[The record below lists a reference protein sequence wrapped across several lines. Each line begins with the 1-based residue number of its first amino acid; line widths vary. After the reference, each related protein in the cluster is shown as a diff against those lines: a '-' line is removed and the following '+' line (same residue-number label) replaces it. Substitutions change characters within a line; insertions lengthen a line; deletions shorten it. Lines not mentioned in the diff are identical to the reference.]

1 MAGWSKKIIAN
12 LIDPEET
19 RIAITDERG
28 KLCDFFIER
37 MLEHQRTGEI
47 YKARVDSVL
56 PGMNSAFLN
65 LGDGRNGF
73 LYLDDVKG
81 KEVRPGMDMLV
92 QVVKNARKGKGAR
105 VSPRISLYMVLIPG
119 GHETGVSKR
128 IASDEERARLR
139 SVAKEIRPK
148 GFGIIIRTVAE
159 NCDAESLRG
168 DVENL
173 VAQWGEIEH
182 RMKQNSAPCL
192 IHKDIGLL
200 ERVLRDELTKRS

>member
-73 LYLDDVKG
+73 S
-81 KEVRPGMDMLV
+81 
-92 QVVKNARKGKGAR
+92 ATGATASSISTTSRAKRCAPAWICWCRSSRTR
-105 VSPRISLYMVLIPG
+105 V
-119 GHETGVSKR
+119 
-128 IASDEERARLR
+128 RARAR
-139 SVAKEIRPK
+139 AYR
-148 GFGIIIRTVAE
+148 RAYR
-159 NCDAESLRG
+159 LRG
-168 DVENL
+168 VT
-173 VAQWGEIEH
+173 W
-182 RMKQNSAPCL
+182 C
-192 IHKDIGLL
+192 
-200 ERVLRDELTKRS
+200 

>member
-81 KEVRPGMDMLV
+81 RSS
-92 QVVKNARKGKGAR
+92 R
-105 VSPRISLYMVLIPG
+105 
-119 GHETGVSKR
+119 T
-128 IASDEERARLR
+128 RARAR
-139 SVAKEIRPK
+139 ARAY
-148 GFGIIIRTVAE
+148 RRAYR
-159 NCDAESLRG
+159 LRG
-168 DVENL
+168 
-173 VAQWGEIEH
+173 ATW
-182 RMKQNSAPCL
+182 C
-192 IHKDIGLL
+192 
-200 ERVLRDELTKRS
+200 

>member
-73 LYLDDVKG
+73 LYLG
-81 KEVRPGMDMLV
+81 QRGAPGHGY
-92 QVVKNARKGKGAR
+92 ARAGRQERAQGQGRA
-105 VSPRISLYMVLIPG
+105 
-119 GHETGVSKR
+119 R
-128 IASDEERARLR
+128 IAAHIARGALHGADSRRA
-139 SVAKEIRPK
+139 
-148 GFGIIIRTVAE
+148 
-159 NCDAESLRG
+159 
-168 DVENL
+168 
-173 VAQWGEIEH
+173 
-182 RMKQNSAPCL
+182 
-192 IHKDIGLL
+192 
-200 ERVLRDELTKRS
+200 